1 MRRLQIS
8 LEPEQRC
15 EQTEDR
21 EREHWLETVAYR
33 LQPKERKDMKEK
45 EKRKLKRYT
54 VSSMSGKPV
63 GSIGN
68 ARPVSVDVMAE
79 SPDEAL
85 LEAYHHI
92 EHLSKPQIREIYD

>member
-33 LQPKERKDMKEK
+33 LQPKERKPMKYKAWFKIVNEPQWCTAAK
-45 EKRKLKRYT
+45 EWDTEEEATAHALGKFRAWSATEDWTVRKL
-54 VSSMSGKPV
+54 GENP
-63 GSIGN
+63 N
-68 ARPVSVDVMAE
+68 D
-79 SPDEAL
+79 
-85 LEAYHHI
+85 
-92 EHLSKPQIREIYD
+92 